1 MIICSCNRL
10 TEAQVRSALSL
21 GPDQA
26 PRSAGR
32 VYGCLGCKPNCGRC
46 LITIQRILEAEVGCA
61 VCPGRLAS
69 ANGDPEVQPLL
80 IAAE

>member
-1 MIICSCNRL
+1 VIICSCNGL
-10 TEAQVRSALSL
+10 TEAQVRATLDR

-46 LITIQRILEAEVGCA
+46 LITIQRILEAEVSCA
-61 VCPGRLAS
+61 VCPGRLA
-69 ANGDPEVQPLL
+69 ANNDAEEQPFL

>member
-1 MIICSCNRL
+1 VIICSCNRL
-10 TEAQVRSALSL
+10 TEAQVRAALSH
-21 GPDQA
+21 PVEA

-61 VCPGRLAS
+61 TCPGRLA
-69 ANGDPEVQPLL
+69 AEPDLEPQPFL

>member
-1 MIICSCNRL
+1 MIICSCNGL
-10 TEAQVRSALSL
+10 TEAQVRATLNL
-21 GPDQA
+21 GPDQM

-61 VCPGRLAS
+61 VCPGRLA
-69 ANGDPEVQPLL
+69 ANADSEEQPFL